1 MLTKDDLNQIKKI
14 VEPIKND
21 VAQTRKDV
29 KVLIAYFDREYV
41 ELRKRIDRIEE
52 HLGLSPKN

>member
-14 VEPIKND
+14 VEPIKKD
-21 VAQTRKDV
+21 VIQTRKDV
-29 KVLIAYFDREYV
+29 KVLISYFDREYL

-52 HLGLSPKN
+52 HLGLSTRN